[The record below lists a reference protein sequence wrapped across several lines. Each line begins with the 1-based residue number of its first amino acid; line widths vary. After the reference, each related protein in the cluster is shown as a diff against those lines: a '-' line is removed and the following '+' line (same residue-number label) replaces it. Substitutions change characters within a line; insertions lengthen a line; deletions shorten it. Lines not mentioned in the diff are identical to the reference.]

1 LIRSPTHISGSA
13 GVTLNGGGGG
23 YSNDDF
29 SLTSKGKSGDY
40 DAGNGS
46 KTSVELGWHSGSN
59 SNSSRFL
66 GLGGTFS
73 TNAAGGLDTNLTQ
86 EPIKGS

>member
-40 DAGNGS
+40 DAGNG
-46 KTSVELGWHSGSN
+46 
-59 SNSSRFL
+59 
-66 GLGGTFS
+66 LGGTFS